1 MKYNYAKQTLKKL
14 KENNILLIDL
24 SIIDE
29 IESQAPTYT
38 EKEKQMLY
46 SHILDAYLHA
56 ESLTIE
62 EITNTAIKNIHN
74 LSNLTKWELINKAC
88 KNY

>member
-1 MKYNYAKQTLKKL
+1 MKYNNVKQTLKRL

-24 SIIDE
+24 TIIDE
-29 IESQAPTYT
+29 IENQAPTYT

-62 EITNTAIKNIHN
+62 EITNAAVRNIKE